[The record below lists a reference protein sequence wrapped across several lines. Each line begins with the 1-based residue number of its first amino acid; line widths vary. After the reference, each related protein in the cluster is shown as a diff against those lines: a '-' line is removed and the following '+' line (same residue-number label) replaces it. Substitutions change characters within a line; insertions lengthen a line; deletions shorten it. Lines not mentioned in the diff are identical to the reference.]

1 VTLMP
6 VLTRLDIILVHGTW
20 GRGFF
25 RRRSIAPWCSENST
39 FRNGLLRCLNDAM
52 PSAQSSI
59 SVFNWSGA
67 NSILARAKA
76 ADELAAFLKSISSAG
91 NSILIIAHSHGGNIA
106 IRAVG
111 KLDDASQVYLCT
123 LATPFFRLFDS
134 GREYVM
140 SEHIF
145 RILSVGFLSFISN
158 GFYSKFL
165 SGLSWWAMLTF
176 FMLNLFVCVIGGWKL
191 GTLAAS
197 SFVFISPVSP
207 VVTYGQYFVFG
218 IAAFTLA
225 APSVIRPV
233 FGRELAFGALRCDA
247 TYESAPDS
255 QNATIETLPLETKH
269 GKRIVHAVY
278 ENASAPANILRWLMA
293 I

>member
-1 VTLMP
+1 MIPMIQDVPGQTLRLIYNLMVTP
-6 VLTRLDIILVHGTW
+6 AVQ
-20 GRGFF
+20 F
-25 RRRSIAPWCSENST
+25 
-39 FRNGLLRCLNDAM
+39 
-52 PSAQSSI
+52 
-59 SVFNWSGA
+59 
-67 NSILARAKA
+67 
-76 ADELAAFLKSISSAG
+76 AFLA
-91 NSILIIAHSHGGNIA
+91 
-106 IRAVG
+106 
-111 KLDDASQVYLCT
+111 
-123 LATPFFRLFDS
+123 
-134 GREYVM
+134 
-140 SEHIF
+140 
-145 RILSVGFLSFISN
+145 
-158 GFYSKFL
+158 
-165 SGLSWWAMLTF
+165 
-176 FMLNLFVCVIGGWKL
+176 
-191 GTLAAS
+191 LAAS